1 MGSSPGRTLAIAAI
15 CVFALLAG
23 AASASGL
30 AVKPS
35 SLEAMSANPNLKHVE
50 IARRIPTIVIPG
62 STELVLR
69 RDSGE
74 HRSRLKSWRVN
85 WRSPDEMKLKF
96 GWSTKQPGVA
106 SAVWQVSTAAFGP
119 GAKNALDPPG
129 LVCSGPAPLPQGG
142 AEAVFYIDLAEFAPS
157 PSKGPAASG
166 SKPSTNTPAAQRIDL
181 QARPPAV
188 EARPGADVGAAGQPG
203 LHGSATRIRPP
214 IKGLTAPAITSIV
227 YYVRVVTLDA
237 KGKCLGTPSD
247 TVDITYGEPKT
258 DTTVWYGDSVMPPP
272 SNLPKVHHPTARVLR
287 YQPLRQEASDAMY
300 RFVVVRE
307 LPMMPYKVGQK
318 LNFSPHK
325 NDKSW
330 WESLGDFIS
339 DVVSFVSDAV
349 NWVAAAYN
357 DIKAFAIDSMVGV
370 LGEWSRGPLTAG
382 LDIALAAMGVPPTL
396 PNFDQLTSMGKEYL
410 VAAAADYAGLPPDQV
425 GKAVDL
431 VIEKAKEASNGG
443 GNPSIWLKPDPDY
456 YYRPAYLEIEVS
468 NPTQQVTGRVVL
480 STIFTVPSD
489 DGIDLFKVPNAFVPR
504 LQPGQKMK
512 IPIFLREYTAC
523 KMLDTNPYEG
533 ISRFWSHY
541 GGSPALVSVGTYG
554 SSDTQNPYK
563 SQHQFVIQK
572 CTLPFT
578 PP

>member
-1 MGSSPGRTLAIAAI
+1 MTSLPGRTLAFAALLT
-15 CVFALLAG
+15 FALLAG
-23 AASASGL
+23 AACASDT
-30 AVKPS
+30 AVRHS
-35 SLEAMSANPNLKHVE
+35 SLGALSANPNLKHVE
-50 IARRIPTIVIPG
+50 IARRIPTIVLPG

-96 GWSTKQPGVA
+96 GWSTKQLGVA
-106 SAVWQVSTAAFGP
+106 SAVWQVSTTAFGP

-129 LVCSGPAPLPQGG
+129 LVFSGPAPLPQAG
-142 AEAVFYIDLAEFAPS
+142 AEAVFYIDMAEFAPS
-157 PSKGPAASG
+157 PTNGSASSG
-166 SKPSTNTPAAQRIDL
+166 SKPPTNAPAAQQIDSQTHKSAVKVEPKTDVRVSG
-181 QARPPAV
+181 QAGL
-188 EARPGADVGAAGQPG
+188 PGSIA
-203 LHGSATRIRPP
+203 RIRPG
-214 IKGLTAPAITSIV
+214 IKGLTAPAITSLI

-237 KGKCLGTPSD
+237 KGECIGTPSEA
-247 TVDITYGEPKT
+247 VDITYGEPKT
-258 DTTVWYGDSVMPPP
+258 DTTIWYGDSITPPP
-272 SNLPKVHHPTARVLR
+272 SSLPKVHHPKARVLR
-287 YQPLRQEASDAMY
+287 YQPLRQEATDAIY
-300 RFVVVRE
+300 RFVVIRE

-318 LNFSPHK
+318 LDLSPHK

-330 WESLGDFIS
+330 WESLGDFIG

-349 NWVAAAYN
+349 NWVATAYN
-357 DIKAFAIDSMVGV
+357 DIKAFAIDSVVSV

-443 GNPSIWLKPDPDY
+443 GNSSIWLKPDPDFY
-456 YYRPAYLEIEVS
+456 YQPARLEIEVS
-468 NPTQQVTGRVVL
+468 NPTQQVTDRVIL

-489 DGIDLFKVPNAFVPR
+489 DGIDLFKVPSAFVPR

-512 IPIFLREYTAC
+512 IPVFLREYTTC

-554 SSDTQNPYK
+554 SSDTQNPHQA
-563 SQHQFVIQK
+563 QHQFVIQK